1 MSHRRGNVGQSEIH
15 RLMQMGVAIP
25 AWRPDGDYSWWTGTL
40 PRLHQNQTQKKK
52 QMPLIDPIL
61 GFAHRG
67 D

>member
-1 MSHRRGNVGQSEIH
+1 MSYRRGNVGQSEIH
-15 RLMQMGVAIP
+15 RLMQTGVAIP

-52 QMPLIDPIL
+52 QMPLLDPIL